1 MDFPE
6 RASLLEAWNRRA
18 AVKDFD
24 PALPIAP
31 DEWEFL
37 RATLGNVPS
46 SYGLQ
51 PYRILEVRG
60 EALRDK
66 LREAAYD
73 QRQVTD
79 ADRLLVFA
87 VITEFGETELEAHLE
102 RLRTIREMPEEAV
115 AIYRSKVIDRVLHV
129 LSPAQRRHWQA
140 RQAYIG
146 LGVLLSAAAQ
156 RGIDT
161 CPIEAFDIEKW
172 DSLLDMEWK
181 GLSCVCACAVGYRS
195 QDDCY
200 SKLPKVRVPMDEFL
214 PVIEG

>member
-24 PALPIAP
+24 PNLPVSSE
-31 DEWEFL
+31 DWDFL

-46 SYGLQ
+46 AYGLQ

-60 EALRDK
+60 DALREK
-66 LREAAYD
+66 LREAAFD

-87 VITEFGETELEAHLE
+87 VMNEFGEAELEAHLE
-102 RLRTIREMPEEAV
+102 RLRTVREMPEEAL
-115 AIYRSKVIDRVLHV
+115 AIYRSKVIDRVLHA
-129 LSPAQRRHWQA
+129 LSPAQRRNWQA

-161 CPIEAFDIEKW
+161 CPIEALDIAVW
-172 DSLLDMEWK
+172 DSLLDLEWK

-195 QDDCY
+195 EDDSY
-200 SKLPKVRVPMDEFL
+200 SRLPKVRVPLDEFL
-214 PVIEG
+214 PVIAG

>member
-24 PALPIAP
+24 PSAAIAEP
-31 DEWEFL
+31 DWTFL
-37 RATLGNVPS
+37 REVLATVPS
-46 SYGLQ
+46 AYGLQ

-60 EALRDK
+60 AE
-66 LREAAYD
+66 LREKLGAAAYD
-73 QRQVTD
+73 QRQVTE

-87 VITEFGETELEAHLE
+87 VVTEFGEPELEAHLE
-102 RLRTIREMPEEAV
+102 RLRTVREMPEEAL
-115 AIYRSKVIDRVLHV
+115 AIYRSKVIDRVLHA
-129 LSPAQRRHWQA
+129 LSPVQRRNWQA

-161 CPIEAFDIEKW
+161 CPIEALDIAAW
-172 DSLLDMEWK
+172 DSLLDLEWK
-181 GLSCVCACAVGYRS
+181 GLSCVCACAVGFRS
-195 QDDCY
+195 PDDSY
-200 SKLPKVRVPMDEFL
+200 SRLPKVRLPLDEFL

>member
-24 PALPIAP
+24 PSLPVAP
-31 DEWEFL
+31 EDWEFL

-60 EALRDK
+60 ASLREK

-87 VITEFGETELEAHLE
+87 VMNEFGEPELEAHLE
-102 RLRTIREMPEEAV
+102 RLRTIREMPEEAL

-129 LSPAQRRHWQA
+129 FSPAQRRHWQA

-181 GLSCVCACAVGYRS
+181 GLSCVCACVVGHRS
-195 QDDCY
+195 ESECY
-200 SKLPKVRVPMDEFL
+200 ANLPKVRVPMDEFL